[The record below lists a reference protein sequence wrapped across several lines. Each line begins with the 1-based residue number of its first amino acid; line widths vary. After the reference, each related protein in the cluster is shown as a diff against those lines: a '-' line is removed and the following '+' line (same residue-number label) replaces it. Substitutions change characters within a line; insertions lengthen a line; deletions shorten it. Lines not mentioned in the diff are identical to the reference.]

1 MEIII
6 QNADESTKIPLSEQ
20 IKEWV
25 HCALGKER
33 SGELTVRIVGEI
45 ESAALNERFRN
56 VMGATNVL
64 AFPYDESPFEGSTES
79 ELIGDLV
86 VCAPVLEREAVAQD
100 KALSAHWAHI
110 LIHGTLHLVGY
121 DHQNIED
128 TKAMEERERDL
139 LGSLGF
145 EDPYESIE

>member
-1 MEIII
+1 
-6 QNADESTKIPLSEQ
+6 
-20 IKEWV
+20 
-25 HCALGKER
+25 LGKER

>member
-1 MEIII
+1 M
-6 QNADESTKIPLSEQ
+6 
-20 IKEWV
+20 
-25 HCALGKER
+25 
-33 SGELTVRIVGEI
+33 RIVDET

-64 AFPYDESPFEGSTES
+64 AFPYDISPCEGSIES

-100 KALSAHWAHI
+100 KALLAHWAHI
-110 LIHGTLHLVGY
+110 LIHGTLHLIGY

-128 TKAMEERERDL
+128 TQAMEERERDL

>member
-1 MEIII
+1 M
-6 QNADESTKIPLSEQ
+6 
-20 IKEWV
+20 
-25 HCALGKER
+25 GKER

-100 KALSAHWAHI
+100 KPLSAHWAHI

-139 LGSLGF
+139 LDSLGF

>member
-1 MEIII
+1 M
-6 QNADESTKIPLSEQ
+6 
-20 IKEWV
+20 
-25 HCALGKER
+25 GKER

-64 AFPYDESPFEGSTES
+64 AFPYDASPFEGSKES

-110 LIHGTLHLVGY
+110 LVHGTLHLLGY

>member
-1 MEIII
+1 M
-6 QNADESTKIPLSEQ
+6 
-20 IKEWV
+20 
-25 HCALGKER
+25 GKER

-64 AFPYDESPFEGSTES
+64 AFPYDESPFEGSKES

-110 LIHGTLHLVGY
+110 LIHGTLHL
-121 DHQNIED
+121 
-128 TKAMEERERDL
+128 
-139 LGSLGF
+139 LGF
-145 EDPYESIE
+145 EDNTATKKDIMTSLEDKYIALCNKDIITKI

>member
-1 MEIII
+1 M
-6 QNADESTKIPLSEQ
+6 
-20 IKEWV
+20 
-25 HCALGKER
+25 GKER

>member
-1 MEIII
+1 M
-6 QNADESTKIPLSEQ
+6 
-20 IKEWV
+20 
-25 HCALGKER
+25 GKER

-64 AFPYDESPFEGSTES
+64 AFPYDESPFEGSKES

-110 LIHGTLHLVGY
+110 LVHGTLHLLGY

-128 TKAMEERERDL
+128 TKAMEEREIDL

>member
-1 MEIII
+1 M
-6 QNADESTKIPLSEQ
+6 
-20 IKEWV
+20 
-25 HCALGKER
+25 GKER

-110 LIHGTLHLVGY
+110 LVHGTLHLLGY

>member
-1 MEIII
+1 M
-6 QNADESTKIPLSEQ
+6 
-20 IKEWV
+20 
-25 HCALGKER
+25 GKER
-33 SGELTVRIVGEI
+33 SGELTVRIVGET
-45 ESAALNERFRN
+45 ESAALNKRFRN

-100 KALSAHWAHI
+100 KPLSAHWAHI

-128 TKAMEERERDL
+128 TQAMEERERDL

>member
-1 MEIII
+1 M
-6 QNADESTKIPLSEQ
+6 
-20 IKEWV
+20 
-25 HCALGKER
+25 LGKER
-33 SGELTVRIVGEI
+33 SGELTVRIVGET

-64 AFPYDESPFEGSTES
+64 AFPYDKSPYEGSKETD
-79 ELIGDLV
+79 LIGDLV
-86 VCAPVLEREAVAQD
+86 VCAPVLEREAVAQG

-110 LIHGTLHLVGY
+110 LIHGSLHLIGY

-128 TKAMEERERDL
+128 AQAMEDRERDL

-145 EDPYESIE
+145 EDPYDFSE

>member
-1 MEIII
+1 M
-6 QNADESTKIPLSEQ
+6 
-20 IKEWV
+20 
-25 HCALGKER
+25 GKER

-64 AFPYDESPFEGSTES
+64 AFPYDESPFEGSEES

-110 LIHGTLHLVGY
+110 LVHGTLHLLGY

>member
-1 MEIII
+1 
-6 QNADESTKIPLSEQ
+6 
-20 IKEWV
+20 
-25 HCALGKER
+25 LGKER

-64 AFPYDESPFEGSTES
+64 AFPYDESPFEGSKES

-110 LIHGTLHLVGY
+110 LIHGTLHLLGY

>member
-1 MEIII
+1 MG
-6 QNADESTKIPLSEQ
+6 SEMC
-20 IKEWV
+20 I
-25 HCALGKER
+25 R
-33 SGELTVRIVGEI
+33 DR
-45 ESAALNERFRN
+45 
-56 VMGATNVL
+56 
-64 AFPYDESPFEGSTES
+64 
-79 ELIGDLV
+79 
-86 VCAPVLEREAVAQD
+86 D

>member
-1 MEIII
+1 M
-6 QNADESTKIPLSEQ
+6 
-20 IKEWV
+20 
-25 HCALGKER
+25 
-33 SGELTVRIVGEI
+33 RIVGET
-45 ESAALNERFRN
+45 ESAALNKRFRN

-64 AFPYDESPFEGSTES
+64 AFPYDKSSCESSIES

-86 VCAPVLEREAVAQD
+86 ICAPVLEREAAAQG

-128 TKAMEERERDL
+128 TQAMEERERVL

>member
-1 MEIII
+1 M
-6 QNADESTKIPLSEQ
+6 
-20 IKEWV
+20 
-25 HCALGKER
+25 GKER
-33 SGELTVRIVGEI
+33 SGELTVRIVGEV

-100 KALSAHWAHI
+100 KPLSAHWAHI

-139 LGSLGF
+139 LDSLGF

>member
-1 MEIII
+1 M
-6 QNADESTKIPLSEQ
+6 
-20 IKEWV
+20 
-25 HCALGKER
+25 GKER

-64 AFPYDESPFEGSTES
+64 AFPYDESPFEVSIES

-110 LIHGTLHLVGY
+110 LVHGTLHLLGY

>member
-1 MEIII
+1 
-6 QNADESTKIPLSEQ
+6 
-20 IKEWV
+20 
-25 HCALGKER
+25 LGKER

-64 AFPYDESPFEGSTES
+64 AFPYDESPFEGSKES

-110 LIHGTLHLVGY
+110 LVHGTLHLLGY

>member
-1 MEIII
+1 M
-6 QNADESTKIPLSEQ
+6 
-20 IKEWV
+20 
-25 HCALGKER
+25 GKER

-64 AFPYDESPFEGSTES
+64 AFPYDESPFEGSKES

-110 LIHGTLHLVGY
+110 LIHGTLHLLGY

>member
-1 MEIII
+1 M
-6 QNADESTKIPLSEQ
+6 
-20 IKEWV
+20 
-25 HCALGKER
+25 GKER

-64 AFPYDESPFEGSTES
+64 AFPYDESPFEGSKES

>member
-1 MEIII
+1 M
-6 QNADESTKIPLSEQ
+6 
-20 IKEWV
+20 
-25 HCALGKER
+25 GKER

-64 AFPYDESPFEGSTES
+64 AFPYDESPFEGSKES

-110 LIHGTLHLVGY
+110 LVHGTLHLLGY

>member
-1 MEIII
+1 M
-6 QNADESTKIPLSEQ
+6 
-20 IKEWV
+20 
-25 HCALGKER
+25 GKER

-64 AFPYDESPFEGSTES
+64 AFPYDESPFEGSKES

-110 LIHGTLHLVGY
+110 LVHGTLHLLGY

-128 TKAMEERERDL
+128 TQAMEERERDL

>member
-1 MEIII
+1 M
-6 QNADESTKIPLSEQ
+6 
-20 IKEWV
+20 
-25 HCALGKER
+25 GKER

-56 VMGATNVL
+56 VMRATNVL
-64 AFPYDESPFEGSTES
+64 AFPYDESPFEGSKES

-110 LIHGTLHLVGY
+110 LIHGTLHLLGY